1 MPYDRRVSG
10 SRWKRHRW
18 VQKWLSKRF
27 CVCINYWFERM
38 GLPHEREVNPLK
50 WQYLPFCRLST
61 VYWIR
66 KLNPNHIAV
75 AKRNMLILLYNDR
88 LTCRPWFLQPMKYSR
103 RRRALSQVSNGIHRH
118 LTSFRHQMER
128 PGWEKPNNWF
138 WIAAL
143 LEVEMEAMA
152 LPWVERC
159 VAVQERKD
167 VVEVDTTAS

>member
-27 CVCINYWFERM
+27 CVRINYWFDRM
-38 GLPHEREVNPLK
+38 GPPHKREVNPLK

-75 AKRNMLILLYNDR
+75 EKRNMLLLLY
-88 LTCRPWFLQPMKYSR
+88 KR
-103 RRRALSQVSNGIHRH
+103 RRQARVKSTTRISQHSKLESEWNQGMGDERYPSVFTLLSTRLPRNKTFVRCWAGWGIAR
-118 LTSFRHQMER
+118 TRNTDFIWRQD
-128 PGWEKPNNWF
+128 W
-138 WIAAL
+138 
-143 LEVEMEAMA
+143 
-152 LPWVERC
+152 RC
-159 VAVQERKD
+159 IDASTEWQEC
-167 VVEVDTTAS
+167 